1 MVEGLQGLR
10 IFHLAETLADDI
22 WSEVLAWKPFARQ
35 TVGRQLVEAA
45 DSVGSNI
52 AEGYGRFHYKD
63 NLQFQF
69 YARGSLHETVFW
81 LRRASKRNLIFEE
94 RYGESDCKN
103 ARAYPTTER
112 IYPNTRAEIPTGTG
126 ETSRILIATLPR
138 IGRPN
143 YRIALLSQS
152 P

>member
-10 IFHLAETLADDI
+10 IFHLAESLADDI

-63 NLQFQF
+63 NRQFQF
-69 YARGSLHETVFW
+69 YARGSLHETVYW
-81 LRRASKRNLIFEE
+81 LCRASKRNLIPKE
-94 RYGESDCKN
+94 RYESLITRTQEPIPQLN
-103 ARAYPTTER
+103 AYIRTLGRRSQLER
-112 IYPNTRAEIPTGTG
+112 DRRHE
-126 ETSRILIATLPR
+126 S
-138 IGRPN
+138 
-143 YRIALLSQS
+143 
-152 P
+152 

>member
-63 NLQFQF
+63 NRQFQF
-69 YARGSLHETVFW
+69 YARGSLNETVYW
-81 LRRASKRNLIFEE
+81 LRRANKRNLISEE
-94 RYGESDCKN
+94 QCESLITRTQELIPQLN
-103 ARAYPTTER
+103 AYIRTLGRRSQLER
-112 IYPNTRAEIPTGTG
+112 DKRHE
-126 ETSRILIATLPR
+126 S
-138 IGRPN
+138 
-143 YRIALLSQS
+143 
-152 P
+152 

>member
-22 WSEVLAWKPFARQ
+22 WSEVLTWKPFARQ

-63 NLQFQF
+63 NRQFQF
-69 YARGSLHETVFW
+69 YARGSLNETVYW
-81 LRRASKRNLIFEE
+81 LRRANKRNLISEE
-94 RYGESDCKN
+94 RYESLITRTQELIPQLN
-103 ARAYPTTER
+103 AYIRTLGRRSQLER
-112 IYPNTRAEIPTGTG
+112 DKRHE
-126 ETSRILIATLPR
+126 S
-138 IGRPN
+138 
-143 YRIALLSQS
+143 
-152 P
+152 